1 MVTEAL
7 WSAPVVYSLIH
18 KVIPTSHG
26 VALAYM
32 SQSLGPLSMVTCS
45 LSGIGGYGKE
55 LIYLLNVPHGSSL
68 ISLSLSGIGGYVRY

>member
-1 MVTEAL
+1 MVMEAL

-18 KVIPTSHG
+18 KDIPTSHG

-68 ISLSLSGIGGYVRY
+68 IFLSLGGIGGYLRY